1 MSVVQIGH
9 CSLRTSLYKMR
20 QNMRQCLE
28 VEGCSIMTLTA
39 VLAAGGQD
47 TEVTSRTN
55 METTVKIGETKSET
69 PGKLKD
75 GAVNRIERALNIV
88 EKIKEIVAIR
98 IRIESINGMKI
109 ATKIVQIGPTET
121 NHHEDVKGILD
132 VRNLETIKVMTQM
145 ILHKIVS
152 RTGEV
157 LITVE
162 TEENNLET
170 IGEEEEKMGHHRAAQ
185 DLQTAVTVEVEMIE
199 EGAEMTDAVMTEDEI
214 KVKDR
219 AQAQAKVKCST

>member
-1 MSVVQIGH
+1 
-9 CSLRTSLYKMR
+9 
-20 QNMRQCLE
+20 
-28 VEGCSIMTLTA
+28 MTLTA

-109 ATKIVQIGPTET
+109 ATEIVQIGPTET
-121 NHHEDVKGILD
+121 NHLKDVKGILD

>member
-9 CSLRTSLYKMR
+9 CSLRTSLYTMR

-39 VLAAGGQD
+39 VLAAGDQD

-55 METTVKIGETKSET
+55 METTVKIGETKSEA

-75 GAVNRIERALNIV
+75 RTVNRIERALNIV

-109 ATKIVQIGPTET
+109 ATEIVQIGPTET
-121 NHHEDVKGILD
+121 NHLKDVKGILD
-132 VRNLETIKVMTQM
+132 VRDLETIKVMTPM

-152 RTGEV
+152 GTGEV

-170 IGEEEEKMGHHRAAQ
+170 IGGEEEKMDHHRAAQ
-185 DLQTAVTVEVEMIE
+185 DLQTAVTVEVEVIE
-199 EGAEMTDAVMTEDEI
+199 EGAEMTDAVMTEDET